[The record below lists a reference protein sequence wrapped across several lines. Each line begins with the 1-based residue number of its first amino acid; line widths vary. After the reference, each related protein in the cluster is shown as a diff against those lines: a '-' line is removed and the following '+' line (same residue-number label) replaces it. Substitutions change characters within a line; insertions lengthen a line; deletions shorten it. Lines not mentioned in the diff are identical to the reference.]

1 MLNAILSI
9 AGSSHQGH
17 ECFSEISRGR
27 QCSFMSFSALLCA
40 QSFPVRHWDTATV
53 DQRQDVLEWTWKSKY
68 SRYRHVVSDLPAK
81 SSSLDSSIAR
91 HWGHST
97 KSIARWGNK
106 IAFWGKQFFILL
118 QLCFK
123 NVSSVY
129 ESSQHHPLKENIDLT
144 VITFSTCIL
153 KWKGVFY
160 FQMYLVFSYL
170 KENTHLSM
178 ITFLFTL
185 SRKTLCLFG
194 EHRYHVLFLLHCY
207 YMTRRIC
214 GIKQAII
221 VAFFCWLP
229 IMFTLFPSLTI
240 FIFHIEALLSLNVQQ
255 NVQQ

>member
-1 MLNAILSI
+1 MLLY
-9 AGSSHQGH
+9 
-17 ECFSEISRGR
+17 EF
-27 QCSFMSFSALLCA
+27 FSAVVC
-40 QSFPVRHWDTATV
+40 TV
-53 DQRQDVLEWTWKSKY
+53 VSRAALGYCYSWPNFNRRRQDVLEWTWKSKY
-68 SRYRHVVSDLPAK
+68 SRYRHVVPDLPAK

-129 ESSQHHPLKENIDLT
+129 ESSQHYPLKENIDLT

-194 EHRYHVLFLLHCY
+194 EHWYHVLFLLHCY

-229 IMFTLFPSLTI
+229 IMFTLFPSLAI